1 MNSVR
6 PTVTEF
12 GRHGDTVA
20 GKTESIS
27 RRYAI
32 VDEAMLKEGAAKL
45 QSASTSTN
53 RGPEGRRRDGQWSL
67 SIPWW

>member
-1 MNSVR
+1 MNSMR

-20 GKTESIS
+20 GRTESIS

-45 QSASTSTN
+45 QSASVRVPS
-53 RGPEGRRRDGQWSL
+53 ESAVRRAR
-67 SIPWW
+67 

>member
-45 QSASTSTN
+45 QSAGN
-53 RGPEGRRRDGQWSL
+53 GP
-67 SIPWW
+67 